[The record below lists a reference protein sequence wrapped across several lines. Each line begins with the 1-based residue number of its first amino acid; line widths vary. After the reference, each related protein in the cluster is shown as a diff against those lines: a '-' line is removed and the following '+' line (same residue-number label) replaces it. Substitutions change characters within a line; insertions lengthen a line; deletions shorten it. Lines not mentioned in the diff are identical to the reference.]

1 MTIEKRAN
9 GKYRITQMIDGKRYR
24 ITLDHKPTKREAED
38 AIRELVAD
46 SATYTDKDMTFQ
58 KAAEGYIG
66 LKNNVLSPSTIVGYY
81 KMLRQLSESFR
92 ETLINDID
100 RITIQAEINRLAASL
115 SPKSVSNISGFIA
128 PVLGMYRPQLQYKV
142 TLPAKEIVEP
152 YVPTEAEMK
161 SILDHVKGTEYY
173 IPFTLGVFGLRRSE
187 VCALELSDLEGNILH
202 VHKAKVLNTD
212 NQWIIKHYN
221 KTDESHRDIY
231 IPDQIADVIRS
242 QGYVYKYLPGAIYDR
257 LQQVQDE
264 LNIPHF
270 RLHDLRH
277 YYASYAHALGIPDE
291 YIMKQGG
298 WKTDHV
304 MKRVYRHAFQ
314 KEYEEAA
321 AKFVK
326 NFMGNL

>member
-46 SATYTDKDMTFQ
+46 SATYADKDMTFQ

-128 PVLGMYRPQLQYKV
+128 PVLGMYRPQLQYKI

-202 VHKAKVLNTD
+202 INKAKVQNIEKE
-212 NQWIIKHYN
+212 WIIKHYN
-221 KTDESHRDIY
+221 KTSESHRDIY
-231 IPDQIADVIRS
+231 LPDQLVDLMKKDGFCFTKHPER
-242 QGYVYKYLPGAIYDR
+242 LYDR
-257 LQQVQDE
+257 LCRCQDE
-264 LNIPHF
+264 LGIQHF

-321 AKFVK
+321 AKFAK
-326 NFMGNL
+326 NFMGDL

>member
-1 MTIEKRAN
+1 MSLRKLPS
-9 GKYRITQMIDGKRYR
+9 GKYQFRKTIDKKEYSVL
-24 ITLDHKPTKREAED
+24 LDHKPTSTELKEIEFSLREK
-38 AIRELVAD
+38 VG
-46 SATYTDKDMTFQ
+46 TYSNDRITFQ
-58 KAAEGYIG
+58 KAAEGYI
-66 LKNNVLSPSTIVGYY
+66 NVKSNILSPSTIVGYY
-81 KMLRQLSESFR
+81 KMLRQLSESFK

-100 RITIQAEINRLAASL
+100 QISIQAEINRLAASL

-128 PVLGMYRPQLQYKV
+128 PVLGMYRPQLQYKI
-142 TLPAKEIVEP
+142 TLPAKEIVEH

-202 VHKAKVLNTD
+202 IHKAKVLNTD

-231 IPDQIADVIRS
+231 IPDQIADIIRS

-257 LQQVQDE
+257 LRQVQNE

-321 AKFVK
+321 AKFADS
-326 NFMGNL
+326 FL